1 MAEKVLRIS
10 DVSKKALK
18 SVSVEV
24 QRADFLIILAPS
36 GSGKTTLLNLISGM
50 ESLESG
56 RISVDGIDL
65 SGIRDR
71 DVWRA
76 TNVGYIYEEDNL
88 ISSLSVYDN
97 VDLPLIAAGVGRAD
111 RHDRVSRALA
121 AVGLSDKAGLRA
133 DRLGMEDQQRAAL
146 ARAVAAEPVVILAD
160 EPTGR
165 LTADET
171 ERLIGL
177 MAELNRN
184 DGLTFI
190 VATHNPLMRKVAT
203 DVLELR
209 A

>member
-10 DVSKKALK
+10 EVSKKALK

>member
-1 MAEKVLRIS
+1 
-10 DVSKKALK
+10 
-18 SVSVEV
+18 
-24 QRADFLIILAPS
+24 
-36 GSGKTTLLNLISGM
+36 M